1 MTIGDRGAEDL
12 KDLISDIDEKD
23 KPKIKSDLKDETITE
38 NTKTE
43 KQERTDRTGLLSE
56 PVGTGKHARTNIIW
70 YIISATFVIFAAIS
84 SALMIMTIYG
94 VEIKT
99 LSDSI
104 KEMWGM
110 FTPIIT
116 LALGYLFGRQG
127 NSKKEKQIKNKE

>member
-1 MTIGDRGAEDL
+1 MTIGDRGTEDL

-127 NSKKEKQIKNKE
+127 NSKKEKQMKNKE